1 MRVLRSV
8 RVGCS
13 IVLLTIWFVIFLV
26 VFGIGFFAPGEPATF
41 PAAVEGQAVYD
52 PAAVLSPEVERAL
65 ETRIDAIEAR
75 SGAEVAVY
83 AQVDPAATEESN
95 LAAAGDLM
103 EQWGVGREGFDDGLV
118 ILVSLQEDLVHGKV
132 SLFGGAGFL
141 RGYLSE
147 GDLQSIIDEVI
158 VPAAIEQ
165 RLDGGLILAVD
176 AVDAAI
182 TSDGTARLNFLR
194 QLNGVLGI
202 VVAPIALLVAIGL
215 AFRAWRR
222 EGDDPEVLDSPSI
235 LMAGPPAEMTPAL
248 ATVVR
253 GGKATRHSVNTILIE
268 MASTGRIA
276 FRNLDQAGKVK
287 SDDDPDPLTDPAI
300 EVSDDA
306 PRGGRLGLVER
317 EAWALVRR
325 HAQGGKT
332 LTRERLWSLNEL
344 LEPIREALEVEVVQ
358 LGWFTRRPSSLITVW
373 SAIGIGEMVAGGL
386 ALVGGFVIPMS
397 GLTLVGAGLGAGGLA
412 SWGIGQVMSQRTA
425 NGAYV
430 DAMLKAY
437 RRTLEKT
444 LEQARNMQQVVA
456 DETVRILA
464 DTPDKAVVWG
474 FALGLHD
481 MVADVLR
488 RGLEDQAADPQAAQ
502 PAYYPI
508 WLGGSPSSFASGA
521 GGAGGFAG
529 GGSIFSGSGVPDIG
543 GMFSAVGSIG
553 SSPASSSSGGGGF
566 GGGSSGGGG
575 GGSGSF

>member
-1 MRVLRSV
+1 MRVLRLI
-8 RVGCS
+8 RIGCS
-13 IVLLTIWFVIFLV
+13 VLFGTFWAIAFLAIFA
-26 VFGIGFFAPGEPATF
+26 ITWFAPGEPAAF
-41 PAAVEGQAVYD
+41 PAPVEGQAVYD
-52 PAAVLSPEVERAL
+52 PAGVLSPDVERAL
-65 ETRIDAIEAR
+65 ETRIDGIEAR
-75 SGAEVAVY
+75 SGTEIAVY
-83 AQVDPAATEESN
+83 AQVDPGATEESN

-118 ILVSLQEDLVHGKV
+118 ILVSLQNDLVHGKV

-165 RLDGGLILAVD
+165 RLDAGLILAVD

-182 TSDGTARLNFLR
+182 TPEGTARLNFLR
-194 QLNGVLGI
+194 QANGVLGI
-202 VVAPIALLVAIGL
+202 VVAPIALLVTLGL

-253 GGKATRHSVNTILIE
+253 QGKASQHSVNTILIE

-276 FRNLDQAGKVK
+276 FRNLDRARKMK

-300 EVSDDA
+300 EVSDGP

-317 EAWALVRR
+317 EAWALIRR
-325 HAQGGKT
+325 HARGGKT
-332 LTRERLWSLNEL
+332 LTRERLWILNGL
-344 LEPIREALEVEVVQ
+344 MEPIREALEVEVVQ

-373 SAIGIGEMVAGGL
+373 SAIGIGEMVAGGA
-386 ALVGGFVIPMS
+386 ALLGGFVIPMS
-397 GLTLVGAGLGAGGLA
+397 GLTLVGLALGTGGLA
-412 SWGIGQVMSQRTA
+412 SWGIGQFMSQRTSK
-425 NGAYV
+425 GAYV

-444 LEQARNMQQVVA
+444 LEQARSMQQVVA

-488 RGLEDQAADPQAAQ
+488 RGLEDQAADPQSAQ

-508 WLGGSPSSFASGA
+508 WMGSSPTSFASAA
-521 GGAGGFAG
+521 GGTGGFGG

-553 SSPASSSSGGGGF
+553 SSPSSSSGGGGF

>member
-1 MRVLRSV
+1 MRALRSI

-13 IVLLTIWFVIFLV
+13 IVLLTIWVGIFMA
-26 VFGIGFFAPGEPATF
+26 VFAIGFFAPGEPATF
-41 PAAVEGQAVYD
+41 PAPVDGQAVYD
-52 PAAVLSPEVERAL
+52 PAGVLSGEVERAL

-75 SGAEVAVY
+75 SGAEIAVY
-83 AQVDPAATEESN
+83 AHVDPGATEESN

-118 ILVSLQEDLVHGKV
+118 ILVSLQEDLVRGKV

-147 GDLQSIIDEVI
+147 GDLQSIIDEWI
-158 VPAAIEQ
+158 IPAAIEQ

-194 QLNGVLGI
+194 QLNGVLGV

-248 ATVVR
+248 ASVVR

-276 FRNLDQAGKVK
+276 FRNLDRAGKVN

-332 LTRERLWSLNEL
+332 LTRERLWILNDL

-386 ALVGGFVIPMS
+386 ALVGGFAIPMS
-397 GLTLVGAGLGAGGLA
+397 GLTLLGAALGAGGLA
-412 SWGIGQVMSQRTA
+412 SWGIGQFMSQRTA
-425 NGAYV
+425 KGAYV

-456 DETVRILA
+456 DETVRMLA

-488 RGLEDQAADPQAAQ
+488 RGLEDQAADPRAAQ

-508 WLGGSPSSFASGA
+508 WLGGSPSSFSSAA

>member
-1 MRVLRSV
+1 MRVLRSI

-13 IVLLTIWFVIFLV
+13 IVLLTIWVGIFMAI
-26 VFGIGFFAPGEPATF
+26 FAIGFFAPGEPATF
-41 PAAVEGQAVYD
+41 PAPVDGQAVYD
-52 PAAVLSPEVERAL
+52 PAGVLSGEVERAL

-75 SGAEVAVY
+75 SGAEIAVY
-83 AQVDPAATEESN
+83 AHVDPGATEESN

-118 ILVSLQEDLVHGKV
+118 ILVSLQEDLVRGKV

-147 GDLQSIIDEVI
+147 GDLQSIIDEWI
-158 VPAAIEQ
+158 IPAAIEQ

-194 QLNGVLGI
+194 QLNGVLGV

-248 ATVVR
+248 ASVVR

-276 FRNLDQAGKVK
+276 FRNLDRAGKVN

-332 LTRERLWSLNEL
+332 LTRERLWILNDL

-386 ALVGGFVIPMS
+386 ALVGGLVIPMS
-397 GLTLVGAGLGAGGLA
+397 GLTLLGAALGAGGLA
-412 SWGIGQVMSQRTA
+412 SWGIGQFMSQRTA
-425 NGAYV
+425 KGAYV

-456 DETVRILA
+456 DDTVRMLA

-488 RGLEDQAADPQAAQ
+488 RGLEDQAADPRAAQ

-508 WLGGSPSSFASGA
+508 WLGGSPSSFSSAA